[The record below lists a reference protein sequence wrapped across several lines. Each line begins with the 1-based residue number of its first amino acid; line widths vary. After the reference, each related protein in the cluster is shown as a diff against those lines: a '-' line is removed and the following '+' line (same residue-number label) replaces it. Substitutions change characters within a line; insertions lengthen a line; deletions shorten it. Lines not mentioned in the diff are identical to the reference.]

1 MSEDDV
7 TSMGKCPVCGAKIPL
22 DATVC
27 PECGEE
33 FDMEDGTTREKSRL
47 LIIGGIIVAL
57 IGGPGLALGS
67 YIHDIM
73 QIDIAGYDN
82 FYSFGWA
89 NRFVATAGII
99 ITIVGLLMI
108 IIGLRGR
115 KEIAGEPEE
124 E

>member
-7 TSMGKCPVCGAKIPL
+7 TTMGKCPVCGAEIPL

-33 FDMEDGTTREKSRL
+33 FDMEEESTRERNRL
-47 LIIGGIIVAL
+47 LIIGGVIVAL

-67 YIHDIM
+67 YIHDVM

-82 FYSFGWA
+82 FYSFGWM

-99 ITIVGLLMI
+99 ITIVGLLMV

-115 KEIAGEPEE
+115 KELASVPEE

>member
-7 TSMGKCPVCGAKIPL
+7 TNMGKCPICGAEIPL

-33 FDMEDGTTREKSRL
+33 FNLEEETVREKSKI
-47 LIIGGIIVAL
+47 LIVGGIILSL

-82 FYSFGWA
+82 FYTFGWA

-108 IIGLRGR
+108 IIGFRGR
-115 KEIAGEPEE
+115 KELAAEKEE
-124 E
+124 

>member
-7 TSMGKCPVCGAKIPL
+7 TTMGKCPVCGAEMPL

-33 FDMEDGTTREKSRL
+33 FNMEEETTRERSRA

-57 IGGPGLALGS
+57 IGGPGLAVGS

-99 ITIVGLLMI
+99 ITIIGLLMI

-115 KEIAGEPEE
+115 KELVGEPERD
-124 E
+124 

>member
-1 MSEDDV
+1 MSEEDV
-7 TSMGKCPVCGAKIPL
+7 TTMGRCPICGAEIPL

-33 FDMEDGTTREKSRL
+33 FNIEDETVTERNRL

-57 IGGPGLALGS
+57 VGGPVFALGS

-89 NRFVATAGII
+89 NRLVATVGII

-108 IIGLRGR
+108 IIGLRGK
-115 KEIAGEPEE
+115 KELIVEE

>member
-7 TSMGKCPVCGAKIPL
+7 TTMGKCPVCGAEIPL

-33 FDMEDGTTREKSRL
+33 FNIEEETVRERSKL
-47 LIIGGIIVAL
+47 LIISGIIVAL
-57 IGGPGLALGS
+57 IGGPGFALGS

-82 FYSFGWA
+82 FYSFGWV

-115 KEIAGEPEE
+115 KEILEGPKEE
-124 E
+124 